1 MKGVDD
7 DTFHMLVSKNPR
19 SVTEVIG
26 LCQSFDELRRQRALV
41 CHSLPTTE
49 SLSSLTFSS
58 NQLQLEAKIK
68 QFVREEVARQLSLVP
83 FTEQASSSLP
93 SALQATIREQVAEAL
108 PPANVATAA
117 VAPLAVPQV
126 AATVAAPLTATVAA
140 APAVMPMTYADCLAQ
155 PVHPSFRSFR
165 PAIPAVAPPT
175 LQRAP
180 QFPPTRP
187 PAVPYGNPWRTPD
200 NRPTCFSCC
209 CPGHVARYCRRVASS
224 PRVPQTSAYAARPPH
239 HNVSSRRPPIAVT
252 PSPLPIPHAPPLR
265 PHSRGK
271 LIRAV
276 PEART
281 AYPSKYRSPHLP
293 PQNVIDVLIDGVPAL
308 ALVDTGAAVSV
319 ISAKLCRSLKKVTTP
334 LLGLSLQ
341 TASSEHVAPLA
352 ACTAR
357 VAIQN
362 NLYTI
367 EFAVL
372 PMCSHDVILGWDFL
386 SNQNADTSFVR
397 GLSDGDPPEEPC
409 DVDPPAGNSSRKRA
423 SLQAH
428 TDSKDT
434 KLYSAP
440 SEEDSDDGF
449 KL

>member
-1 MKGVDD
+1 MPVTPMAAADQPPPQVPSVICAGALRQRDPPFFSGKGDYDVEDWLSSYERVSAYNKWDDATKLHNVPFSLEKPAILWYNNNAATMKTWADFKNNLTRDFDRPAVRKLHAEQRLRTRAQLPGENFTSYIEDVVDLCRRVNSSMSDDDKIKHIMKGVDD

-26 LCQSFDELRRQRALV
+26 LCQSFEELRRQRALV
-41 CHSLPTTE
+41 RHSLPTTE

-68 QFVREEVARQLSLVP
+68 EFVREEVARQLSLVP

-175 LQRAP
+175 LQPAP

-200 NRPTCFSCC
+200 NRPICFSCC

-239 HNVSSRRPPIAVT
+239 HNVSSGPPPTSFSADRQIFEGRRS
-252 PSPLPIPHAPPLR
+252 PSPR
-265 PHSRGK
+265 R
-271 LIRAV
+271 
-276 PEART
+276 
-281 AYPSKYRSPHLP
+281 
-293 PQNVIDVLIDGVPAL
+293 
-308 ALVDTGAAVSV
+308 
-319 ISAKLCRSLKKVTTP
+319 RSLSPMRRHSTP
-334 LLGLSLQ
+334 
-341 TASSEHVAPLA
+341 T
-352 ACTAR
+352 
-357 VAIQN
+357 
-362 NLYTI
+362 
-367 EFAVL
+367 
-372 PMCSHDVILGWDFL
+372 
-386 SNQNADTSFVR
+386 
-397 GLSDGDPPEEPC
+397 PE
-409 DVDPPAGNSSRKRA
+409 GN
-423 SLQAH
+423 
-428 TDSKDT
+428 
-434 KLYSAP
+434 
-440 SEEDSDDGF
+440 
-449 KL
+449 